1 MTTAIQVLEGNY
13 SSPENANFKIAL
25 LASRFN
31 ELIVKELIS
40 GAQDWLI
47 RSGVQAC
54 NITLVRVPGAYELSH
69 IAKEI
74 ALSGKIDGIVALGC
88 IIRGDTAHFE
98 FVAQA
103 ANAGLQQVSSATSVP
118 IGFGVLTVET
128 LDQALSRAGSKSGNK
143 GAEAAQA
150 LVEVLNLKVA
160 LRAWSGA

>member
-1 MTTAIQVLEGNY
+1 MTTAMQTIEGNFATHA
-13 SSPENANFKIAL
+13 NAQFRIAL

-40 GAQDWLI
+40 GSQDWLV
-47 RSGVQAC
+47 RTGVQAS

-69 IAKEI
+69 IAREI
-74 ALSGKIDGIVALGC
+74 ALSGKVDGIVALGC

-103 ANAGLQQVSSATSVP
+103 ANAGLQQVSATTSVP
-118 IGFGVLTVET
+118 VSFGVLTVES
-128 LDQALSRAGSKSGNK
+128 LDQALARAGSKAGNK

-150 LVEVLNLKVA
+150 LLEVLNLKIA
-160 LRAWSGA
+160 LRAWSAA